1 MANNKKKKSGSKK
14 NNRNNTN
21 KSRNTAKKNSVKS
34 KVNSNRED
42 SVKDVKKVES
52 KKIEKKKTQVDPISE
67 KKRAAKSDTISKAKR
82 ELVYADS
89 GDNEIGK
96 LIKVV
101 LIVTAVIIVFYFVTS
116 FVTKKANS
124 VKNEKSKEKVTIQY
138 DNLIIGSMLNKDG
151 EYYVLIE
158 KDEDEHL
165 SEYTTSIQMI
175 GINDDALKIYIAN
188 LTDSFNKVY
197 LADEAN
203 YDSDLTNFRVKDT
216 TLIRVDNHQIQETF
230 DDYDSIKAKLESLQ

>member
-1 MANNKKKKSGSKK
+1 MANNKKRKSGSKK
-14 NNRNNTN
+14 NNRNNTSKN
-21 KSRNTAKKNSVKS
+21 KSSAVRNNTKANVVSDEKEIK
-34 KVNSNRED
+34 
-42 SVKDVKKVES
+42 KDVKKLES
-52 KKIEKKKTQVDPISE
+52 KKIEEKVNSVSENKEIAKKKTIG
-67 KKRAAKSDTISKAKR
+67 KAKR

-116 FVTKKANS
+116 FVTKKAS
-124 VKNEKSKEKVTIQY
+124 SIKNEKSKEKAVIQY

-158 KDEDEHL
+158 KEDDEHL

-175 GINDDALKIYIAN
+175 GINDGAVKIYTAN
-188 LTDSFNKVY
+188 LTDSFNKIY
-197 LADEAN
+197 LSDESN
-203 YDSDLTNFRVKDT
+203 YDSDLTNFKVKDT
-216 TLIRVDNHQIQETF
+216 TLVRIDDHQIQETF
-230 DDYDSIKAKLESLQ
+230 DNYDLIKAKLESLQ